1 MPQKDFVIW
10 LGENTY
16 IAVDF
21 TTVQGI
27 MISFVI
33 RLMFIT
39 EEGEHN
45 VARYDTAHGTPHRD
59 IVSHANRVIQKDWLT
74 DLEFHAAMAYGIAD
88 FKKNHENYIA
98 KWIAERDAIR
108 AAAGN
113 RKKSAHRNTPNSK
126 SRRKN
131 AS

>member
-10 LGENTY
+10 LNEDTY

-27 MISFVI
+27 IISFVI
-33 RLMFIT
+33 RLMLIS

-45 VARYDTAHGTPHRD
+45 LARYDTAHGTPHRD
-59 IVSHANRVIQKDWLT
+59 IVSPSNRVTQKDWLT
-74 DLEFHAAMAYGIAD
+74 DLEFQDAMAYGIND
-88 FKKNHENYIA
+88 FKENHENYVE
-98 KWIAERDAIR
+98 KWIAQRNASHST
-108 AAAGN
+108 AGN
-113 RKKSAHRNTPNSK
+113 RKKTAHGDTPNRK

-131 AS
+131 AP

>member
-1 MPQKDFVIW
+1 
-10 LGENTY
+10 
-16 IAVDF
+16 VDF

-33 RLMFIT
+33 RLMLIT

-59 IVSHANRVIQKDWLT
+59 IVSPANRVTQKDWLT
-74 DLEFHAAMAYGIAD
+74 DLEFHDAMAYGIGD
-88 FKKNHENYIA
+88 LKENYGNYIE
-98 KWIAERDAIR
+98 KWIAEREASRADAGDRKEPSRGKTPIR
-108 AAAGN
+108 Q
-113 RKKSAHRNTPNSK
+113 